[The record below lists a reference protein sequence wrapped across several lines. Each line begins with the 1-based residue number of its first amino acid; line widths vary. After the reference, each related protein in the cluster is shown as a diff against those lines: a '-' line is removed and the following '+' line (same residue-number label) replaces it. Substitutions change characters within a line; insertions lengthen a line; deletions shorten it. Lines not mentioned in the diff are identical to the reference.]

1 MTPGE
6 RNKAGENPQ
15 GITPY
20 TGVGLPNGGEQ
31 TGAPTG
37 GRRRR
42 GRGKNTLKG
51 GMIPPAGGSIGPM
64 GGRRRRGSRGSRGKQ
79 SMKGGAWST
88 FSAGPYANPATVS
101 DGMVGS
107 VNLDGGATP
116 SPLVGSY
123 LDGNPFAAD
132 SPRVAMSGGK
142 RRRGSR
148 KNGKAASRNTRK
160 SKRPM
165 SPWLEHVMAVKKEN
179 PSFSLGD
186 AMKAAKK
193 TYKK

>member
-1 MTPGE
+1 
-6 RNKAGENPQ
+6 
-15 GITPY
+15 
-20 TGVGLPNGGEQ
+20 
-31 TGAPTG
+31 
-37 GRRRR
+37 
-42 GRGKNTLKG
+42 
-51 GMIPPAGGSIGPM
+51 M
-64 GGRRRRGSRGSRGKQ
+64 GGRRRRGSRGCRGKRA
-79 SMKGGAWST
+79 MKGGAWST